1 MRLPSAASHA
11 RHAPDDVEDQEAGDG
26 DARPHP
32 YYKPTWAVMT
42 QPPREAV
49 AATRCRWGPRY
60 REMERTAIQG
70 DGKNHDT

>member
-32 YYKPTWAVMT
+32 YYKPTVAVVT
-42 QPPREAV
+42 QPPREVV
-49 AATRCRWGPRY
+49 AATRMQVGA
-60 REMERTAIQG
+60 MIQG
-70 DGKNHDT
+70 DRNNRDT